1 MPIIISEIEI
11 AIEVTQS
18 AGSQTQPAGGS
29 INVSSK
35 EEIIKECVEKVMEI
49 LNQKKER

>member
-11 AIEVTQS
+11 AIEVIPTS
-18 AGSQTQPAGGS
+18 GSQTSGLGS
-29 INVSSK
+29 ATNIASK
-35 EEIIKECVEKVMEI
+35 EDIIKECVEKVMEI

>member
-11 AIEVTQS
+11 AVEVTQS
-18 AGSQTQPAGGS
+18 AGSQNQAAGTA
-29 INVSSK
+29 INGSSK